1 MNAKKDICEY
11 YKTYIETEK
20 ATFYTNELFE
30 KNKNDEIQDNNIIKN
45 NDIIQDNN
53 VIAKNIV
60 IEEIKKTKCKETQLE
75 PDHE

>member
-30 KNKNDEIQDNNIIKN
+30 KNKN

-60 IEEIKKTKCKETQLE
+60 IEEIKKTKCKETQPE

>member
-30 KNKNDEIQDNNIIKN
+30 KKKNDE
-45 NDIIQDNN
+45 IQDNN